1 MLSPLANRF
10 IHIEASPSTDGWVK
24 WARSVGVPA
33 PVEAYIRFRPDNLD
47 RFSEANAANAKA
59 FATPRSWATVGK
71 IVRTMLHPDTN
82 APDNRVVFNNL
93 IAATVGNAVS
103 AEFLAFLHTWATMP
117 DLKNIFANPT
127 TAEVPTEPSMLFAVT
142 AALAHHAVAATGTDR
157 EAKLKALVKY
167 STRVPKEYQVKTM
180 LDLVQRDTSL
190 AGHPVM
196 SSFIRDNSHLLIG
209 SE

>member
-1 MLSPLANRF
+1 
-10 IHIEASPSTDGWVK
+10 
-24 WARSVGVPA
+24 
-33 PVEAYIRFRPDNLD
+33 
-47 RFSEANAANAKA
+47 
-59 FATPRSWATVGK
+59 
-71 IVRTMLHPDTN
+71 MLHLDTN

-117 DLKNIFANPT
+117 DLKNIFANPM

-157 EAKLKALVKY
+157 EAKLKALVEY

-196 SSFIRDNSHLLIG
+196 SAFIRDNSHLLIG